1 MTPGQ
6 RVPHAAGHG
15 SHDGAGARDGAGA
28 AAAPPLTVEAARD
41 AVLAAVPGPT
51 ETEVVSII
59 DGLGRVLA
67 EDVVSGL
74 DLPPWDNSAMDG
86 YAIRSADV
94 AAAGPGGPALLRV
107 TADLAAG
114 TTPDAIVERGTAIRI
129 ATGARLPAGADAVVP
144 VEQTRPADADGAI
157 LGPSSRDA
165 RGPVPAAVAV
175 DRPVAAGASIRRQGS
190 DLRAGAR
197 VLEAGH
203 IVRPASVAIA
213 AGIGRDTL
221 PVHRR
226 PIVGILA
233 TGDEIRRPGQPLG
246 DAGIPDANGPALV
259 ALVEEAGGDPRVLG
273 IADDRL
279 EDVRARLCAGL
290 AENPDLVI
298 VSGGVS
304 VGPYDHVR
312 TAFQELGEVE
322 LWRVAVQP
330 GKPFAFATTRSGGP
344 AGRPDR
350 RASVLLFGLP
360 GNPVSTFV
368 TFELFVRPAI
378 LALSGRRDV
387 GRPVDR
393 AVLLDEAS
401 KSSGRRAF
409 LRVTAERGGDGS
421 VVRDEAG
428 RARVRLAQ
436 GPAGQGSH
444 VLSALA
450 AADGLA
456 VVPEDVE
463 VHQAGDPVELW
474 WLDDH

>member
-1 MTPGQ
+1 L
-6 RVPHAAGHG
+6 
-15 SHDGAGARDGAGA
+15 S
-28 AAAPPLTVEAARD
+28 VEAARD
-41 AVLAAVPGPT
+41 AVLAAVPEAT
-51 ETEVVSII
+51 EAEVISIF
-59 DGLGRVLA
+59 DSLGRVMA
-67 EDVVSGL
+67 ADVISSL

-86 YAIRSADV
+86 YAIRSMDV
-94 AAAGPGGPALLRV
+94 SGARDGDPVLLRV
-107 TADLAAG
+107 TGDLAAG
-114 TTPDAIVERGTAIRI
+114 SMADDRVERGTATRI
-129 ATGARLPAGADAVVP
+129 ATGARLPAGADAVIP
-144 VEQTRPADADGAI
+144 VEQTRPADAEGRV
-157 LGPSSRDA
+157 LGPASRDA
-165 RGPVPAAVAV
+165 SGAPPAAISIDRPVPAGGSV
-175 DRPVAAGASIRRQGS
+175 RRQGS
-190 DLRAGAR
+190 DLRSGVR

-203 IVRPASVAIA
+203 LVRPASVAIA
-213 AGIGRDTL
+213 AGIGLDTL

-233 TGDEIRRPGQPLG
+233 TGDEVRRPGQPLG

-290 AENPDLVI
+290 AEDPDVVI

-312 TAFQELGEVE
+312 TAFAELGQVE

-330 GKPFAFATTRSGGP
+330 GKPFAFATTTSAGP
-344 AGRPDR
+344 AGRLDR
-350 RASVLLFGLP
+350 PAPVLLFGLP

-387 GRPVDR
+387 RRPVDR
-393 AVLLDEAS
+393 GVLLDEAT
-401 KSSGRRAF
+401 KSAGRRAF
-409 LRVTAERGGDGS
+409 LRVTADRDPHGG
-421 VVRDEAG
+421 VIRDEAG
-428 RARVRLAQ
+428 RAQVHLAQ

-450 AADGLA
+450 AADALA
-456 VVPEDVE
+456 VVPEDVD
-463 VHQAGDPVELW
+463 VHRAGDPVELW
-474 WLDDH
+474 WLDGR

>member
-1 MTPGQ
+1 MS
-6 RVPHAAGHG
+6 VG
-15 SHDGAGARDGAGA
+15 SRDRASDGARDGARGA
-28 AAAPPLTVEAARD
+28 SGGSAAPLLSVEAARD
-41 AVLAAVPGPT
+41 AVLAAVAGAT
-51 ETEVVSII
+51 ETEVVSIF
-59 DGLGRVLA
+59 DSLGRVLA

-86 YAIRSADV
+86 YAIRSQDV
-94 AAAGPGGPALLRV
+94 ANVAEGGRALLRV

-114 TTPDAIVERGTAIRI
+114 ATTEARVERGTAIRI

-144 VEQTRPADADGAI
+144 VEQTRPAEANGRI
-157 LGPSSRDA
+157 LGASSRDA
-165 RGPVPAAVAV
+165 AGPLPAAISI
-175 DRPVAAGASIRRQGS
+175 DRPIAPGGSIRRQGS

-203 IVRPASVAIA
+203 LVRPASVAIA
-213 AGIGRDTL
+213 AGIGLDTL

-233 TGDEIRRPGQPLG
+233 TGDEIRRPGQLLG
-246 DAGIPDANGPALV
+246 EAGIPDANGPALV
-259 ALVEEAGGDPRVLG
+259 ALVAEAGGDPRVLG

-290 AENPDLVI
+290 AEDPDLVI

-312 TAFQELGEVE
+312 TAFAELGEVE

-344 AGRPDR
+344 PDR
-350 RASVLLFGLP
+350 PERSAAVLLFGLP

-387 GRPVDR
+387 RRPVDR
-393 AVLLDEAS
+393 GVLLDES
-401 KSSGRRAF
+401 PKSAGRRAF
-409 LRVTAERGGDGS
+409 LRVTAERDAHG

-428 RARVRLAQ
+428 RARVHLAQ

-456 VVPEDVE
+456 VVPEDVD
-463 VHQAGDPVELW
+463 VHRAGDPVELW
-474 WLDDH
+474 WLDGR

>member
-1 MTPGQ
+1 
-6 RVPHAAGHG
+6 
-15 SHDGAGARDGAGA
+15 
-28 AAAPPLTVEAARD
+28 
-41 AVLAAVPGPT
+41 
-51 ETEVVSII
+51 VVSIF
-59 DGLGRVLA
+59 DSLGRVLA

-86 YAIRSADV
+86 YAIRSQDV
-94 AAAGPGGPALLRV
+94 ANAAEGGPALLRV

-114 TTPDAIVERGTAIRI
+114 AMTDARVERGTAIRI

-144 VEQTRPADADGAI
+144 VEQTRPADADGRI

-165 RGPVPAAVAV
+165 SGPLPAAIFI
-175 DRPVAAGASIRRQGS
+175 DRAIAPGGSIRRQGS

-197 VLEAGH
+197 VLDAGH
-203 IVRPASVAIA
+203 LVRPASVGIA
-213 AGIGRDTL
+213 AGIGLDSL

-246 DAGIPDANGPALV
+246 EAGIPDANGPALV

-290 AENPDLVI
+290 AEDPELVI

-312 TAFQELGEVE
+312 TAFEELGEVE

-330 GKPFAFATTRSGGP
+330 GKPFAFATTRSAGP

-350 RASVLLFGLP
+350 SDPVLLFGLP

-387 GRPVDR
+387 RRPVDR
-393 AVLLDEAS
+393 GLLLDEAS
-401 KSSGRRAF
+401 KSPGRRAF
-409 LRVTAERGGDGS
+409 LRVTAERDAHGG
-421 VVRDEAG
+421 VARDETG
-428 RARVRLAQ
+428 RAIVRLAQ

-450 AADGLA
+450 AADALA

-463 VHQAGDPVELW
+463 VHRAGDPVELW
-474 WLDDH
+474 WLDGR